1 MLVLAIET
9 STPQTSVALG
19 SQQGVMG
26 ATRLAWARG
35 HAEVVTPSIQYLLEQ
50 SEVDIRQV
58 SGVAVGLGPGLFTGL
73 RVGIATARALAQV
86 LQAPMVGMASL
97 DVLAYAA
104 RYSRSR
110 ICAATD
116 GRRGEVFS
124 AFYRPVPG
132 GVTRETEFT
141 AGPAERLVAELEA
154 SAEETL
160 LVGDGALLYRRTLEE
175 AGTPL
180 EFGSAAIAFPDAV
193 SLLELAL
200 SRFLREESTR
210 PAAIVPLYVRKS
222 DAEID
227 WARTART
234 A

>member
-19 SQQGVMG
+19 TQQGVIG
-26 ATRLAWARG
+26 ATRLSWARG
-35 HAEVVTPSIQYLLEQ
+35 HSEVVTPAIRHLLEQ
-50 SEVDIRQV
+50 SEVELRQV
-58 SGVAVGLGPGLFTGL
+58 GGVAVGLGPGLFTGL
-73 RVGIATARALAQV
+73 RVGIATARAVAQV
-86 LQAPMVGMASL
+86 IAAPMVGLASL

-104 RYSRSR
+104 RYARSR

-116 GRRGEVFS
+116 GRRREVFY
-124 AFYRPVPG
+124 AFYRPVPA
-132 GVTRETEFT
+132 GVTRETDF
-141 AGPAERLVAELEA
+141 AVGSADRVVAEIEA
-154 SAEETL
+154 SPEETL

-175 AGTPL
+175 AGTRL
-180 EFGSAAIAFPDAV
+180 EFATPAMAFPDAV

-200 SRFLREESTR
+200 PRFLREEFTR

-227 WARTART
+227 WARTARS